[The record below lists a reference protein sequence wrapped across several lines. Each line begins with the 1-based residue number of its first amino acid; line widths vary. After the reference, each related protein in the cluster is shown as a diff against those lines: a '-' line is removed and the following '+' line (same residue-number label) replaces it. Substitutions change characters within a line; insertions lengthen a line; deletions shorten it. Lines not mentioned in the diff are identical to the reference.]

1 MGAIIG
7 RKGQAPY
14 VLAGICIAL
23 LAAVP
28 ALADPSLSS
37 KRAQAQ
43 QVYAQIQQLNGSLER
58 TIQQYDASKV
68 RYQHIQHEL
77 KVNKVELGVAKRNL
91 KIGQRHIAA
100 RLVALYQTPKDSTI
114 EVILGARSLDDML
127 DRIDTAR
134 SVSAQDTSVL
144 HEVEHFRGAVK
155 RSGERLA
162 KERKQARRLL
172 DQQAA
177 KKREIQ
183 SQMARQNRLL
193 SSIKG
198 EIARIEAAQQA
209 RALQMARA
217 ARARLAQEQRR
228 QSLAG
233 DGTVVGATATA
244 LSNDTSTTPVSIAA
258 PTSSVGGGAVA
269 AAMAE
274 IGKPYVWAAGGP
286 SSFDCSGLTMYAY
299 AQVGVGLPHSSYD
312 QWNYGVPVSKDQLE
326 PGDLVFFDGLGHVGI
341 YVGGGAFVHAPHT
354 GTDVQVS
361 DLNSGYYAANYVGAR
376 RIP

>member
-7 RKGQAPY
+7 RRGQAPY
-14 VLAGICIAL
+14 VFAGICIAL

-28 ALADPSLSS
+28 AFADPSLSS

-43 QVYAQIQQLNGSLER
+43 QVYAQIQRLNGSLEQ
-58 TIQQYDASKV
+58 TIQQYDQAKV
-68 RYQHIQHEL
+68 RYQHIEHEL
-77 KVNKVELGVAKRNL
+77 RINKVELGVAKRNL

-100 RLVALYQTPKDSTI
+100 RLVALYTTPKDSTL

-127 DRIDTAR
+127 SRMDTAR
-134 SVSAQDTSVL
+134 SVTAQDTSVL
-144 HEVEHFRGAVK
+144 HEVEHFRTAIK
-155 RSGERLA
+155 RSHEHLA
-162 KERKQARRLL
+162 KARKQARRLL
-172 DQQAA
+172 DEQAS
-177 KKREIQ
+177 KKRQIQ
-183 SQMARQNRLL
+183 SQMAQQNRLL

-198 EIARIEAAQQA
+198 DIARIEAAQQA

-217 ARARLAQEQRR
+217 ARARLAEEQR
-228 QSLAG
+228 QQAIANQ
-233 DGTVVGATATA
+233 GTVVGATATA
-244 LSNDTSTTPVSIAA
+244 LSNDTSTDPVSIAA

-286 SSFDCSGLTMYAY
+286 ESFDCSGLTMYAY
-299 AQVGVGLPHSSYD
+299 AQVGVSLPHSSYD
-312 QWNYGVPVSKDQLE
+312 QWNMGVPVSKDQLE

-354 GTDVQVS
+354 GTVVQVS
-361 DLNSGYYAANYVGAR
+361 DLTSGYYAENYVGAR